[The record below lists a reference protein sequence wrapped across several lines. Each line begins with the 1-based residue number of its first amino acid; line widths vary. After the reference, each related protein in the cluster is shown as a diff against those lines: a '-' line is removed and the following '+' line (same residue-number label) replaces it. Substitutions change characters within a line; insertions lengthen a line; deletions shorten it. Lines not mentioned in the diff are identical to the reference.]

1 MKEKEKVTTKNNL
14 YIAKAVAE
22 ILNLNITYQKKTKKK
37 QQQQHQ
43 KNNKIKYYDN
53 DDDDVEDD
61 L

>member
-1 MKEKEKVTTKNNL
+1 MKEKEKDTTKNNL

-22 ILNLNITYQKKTKKK
+22 ILNLNIAYQKKNKTTIPKKK
-37 QQQQHQ
+37 
-43 KNNKIKYYDN
+43 KLIKYYDN

>member
-1 MKEKEKVTTKNNL
+1 MKEKEKDTTKNNL

-22 ILNLNITYQKKTKKK
+22 ILNLNIAYQKKNKTTIPKK
-37 QQQQHQ
+37 
-43 KNNKIKYYDN
+43 NKLIKYYDN

>member
-1 MKEKEKVTTKNNL
+1 MKEKEKDTTKNNL

-22 ILNLNITYQKKTKKK
+22 ILNLNITYQKKQKK